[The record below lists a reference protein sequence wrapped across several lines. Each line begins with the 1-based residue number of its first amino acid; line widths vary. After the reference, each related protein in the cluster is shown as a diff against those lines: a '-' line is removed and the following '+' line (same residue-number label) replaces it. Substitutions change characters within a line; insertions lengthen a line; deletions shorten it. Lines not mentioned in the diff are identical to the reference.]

1 MRYVDFEKGCGPSEL
16 VVKECEGLSL
26 APGKVKVDVKA
37 FGVNRADTLQRQ
49 GNYPPPPGE
58 SDILGL
64 DLKPQKHTI
73 PTQTKNL
80 AKSEIFCL
88 KLSVYYFNST

>member
-1 MRYVDFEKGCGPSEL
+1 MQYVDFEKGCGPSEL
-16 VVKECEGLSL
+16 VVKERAGLSL

-64 DLKPQKHTI
+64 EV
-73 PTQTKNL
+73 
-80 AKSEIFCL
+80 AG
-88 KLSVYYFNST
+88 